1 MKHNLDFQASIELN
15 NFTSFDFVDGNF
27 IIFHVTQNPIL
38 LFTKSSNKIL
48 EVSFGRGE
56 LKNGENLK
64 GGREM
69 KKHMTQASAL
79 LIFIFVWVGPFRFYS
94 SVN

>member
-1 MKHNLDFQASIELN
+1 MISFFFCLRKNKHVNCNETKLRLPSKHRIEQ
-15 NFTSFDFVDGNF
+15 S
-27 IIFHVTQNPIL
+27 HVMQNPIL

-79 LIFIFVWVGPFRFYS
+79 LIFIFV
-94 SVN
+94 